1 MEGGIEGAATETR
14 PDDDVR
20 SETINIELDAVL
32 LISEPVE
39 VKSKTTYDVRSEIID
54 IMLDAVVVASEPIEV
69 ISEMTEIG
77 VDARV
82 TAALSINTAVSFPPA
97 VPLRSEMT

>member
-1 MEGGIEGAATETR
+1 MSVCGGSINEEVVEGMEGGIEGAATEMR

-32 LISEPVE
+32 LTSKPIE
-39 VKSKTTYDVRSEIID
+39 VKSEMTYDVRSEIVNIV
-54 IMLDAVVVASEPIEV
+54 LDAMVVVSEPIEV

-77 VDARV
+77 VDA
-82 TAALSINTAVSFPPA
+82 
-97 VPLRSEMT
+97 